1 MSRYLPSRTY
11 LYAAIVATALG
22 VFSAGIAWRFWAAS
36 GPAILFF
43 ITAGA
48 LFYFYRRPAIEVHGS
63 HLAIGAERIPWNQIR
78 QVNHTGWFAPLVLYL
93 TTQDG
98 RRLTLQYPGDLES
111 ATFLLREV
119 RQMAQLAL
127 IDGMPHRE
135 FWRLENSAEEHEKA
149 VTPATAARSG
159 GAARYRYPI
168 LAPGEEEEIER
179 LYQRLKSVGH
189 LDHPK
194 DDN

>member
-11 LYAAIVATALG
+11 LYASLVAVALG
-22 VFSAGIAWRFWAAS
+22 VLSAAIALRFWAAS

-43 ITAGA
+43 ITAAA
-48 LFYFYRRPAIEVHGS
+48 LFYFYRRPVIEVHPS
-63 HLAIGAERIPWNQIR
+63 HLAIGNERFPWNQIR

-98 RRLTLQYPGDLES
+98 RRLMLQYPGDLES
-111 ATFLLREV
+111 ATFLLREI
-119 RQMAQLAL
+119 RQMSQMAL
-127 IDGMPHRE
+127 IDGVPHRE
-135 FWRLENSAEEHEKA
+135 FWRMENAAPEEQPAPASA
-149 VTPATAARSG
+149 TRATRH
-159 GAARYRYPI
+159 RYPI

-179 LYQRLKSVGH
+179 LYQRLKTVGH

-194 DDN
+194 EDK

>member
-11 LYAAIVATALG
+11 LYAALTATALG
-22 VFSAGIAWRFWAAS
+22 LVSAGIAWRFWAAS

-43 ITAGA
+43 ITAGV
-48 LFYFYRRPAIEVHGS
+48 LVYFYRRPAVEVHPT
-63 HLAIGAERIPWNQIR
+63 HLTIGGERIPWNQIR

-93 TTQDG
+93 VTQDG
-98 RRLTLQYPGDLES
+98 RRITLQYPGDLES
-111 ATFLLREV
+111 ATFLMREV
-119 RQMAQLAL
+119 RQMAQMAL
-127 IDGMPHRE
+127 IDGQPHRE
-135 FWRLENSAEEHEKA
+135 FWRAENAAAEGPATSTA
-149 VTPATAARSG
+149 VTRPARQK
-159 GAARYRYPI
+159 YPI

-179 LYQRLKSVGH
+179 LYQRLKTVGH